1 MKKLTSPFT
10 LIKKSLE
17 IFTKKE
23 NFLFLIKIYLPVS
36 ALSLISLAFINI
48 PFLSKTLDAS
58 LGNAVN
64 IVVGIIFL
72 VFSVFMSIAGIMAVI
87 RIIDGKNLRVEG
99 VYKEAFSKFG
109 IFFLLTITIYL
120 INLLGLV
127 LLIVPFVLVV
137 IWFAFSKFVMV
148 DKGVGIKVS
157 LLESKGMVKGIFW
170 QVLGRLIIFGL
181 FWFFSQMVL
190 SVLPFG
196 IGTVI
201 YGLCGG
207 LFVIPSFL
215 LYREING

>member
-36 ALSLISLAFINI
+36 ALSLISLAFVNI
-48 PFLSKTLDAS
+48 PFLSKILDAS
-58 LGNAVN
+58 LGNAVD
-64 IVVGIIFL
+64 VVVSILFL
-72 VFSVFMSIAGIMAVI
+72 IFSVFVSMAGIMAVI
-87 RIIDGKNLRVEG
+87 RIIDGKNLRVRE
-99 VYKEAFSKFG
+99 VYREAFSRFG
-109 IFFLLTITIYL
+109 IFFLLTIIIYL

-127 LLIVPFVLVV
+127 LLIVPFVFV
-137 IWFAFSKFVMV
+137 IVWFAFSKFIMV
-148 DKGVGIKVS
+148 DKGFGIKAS
-157 LLESKGMVKGIFW
+157 LLESKNMVKGIFW
-170 QVLGRLIIFGL
+170 KVLGRLLAFGL
-181 FWFFSQMVL
+181 FWFFSQMAL
-190 SVLPFG
+190 SILPFG
-196 IGTVI
+196 IGTVV

>member
-36 ALSLISLAFINI
+36 ALSLISLAFVNI
-48 PFLSKTLDAS
+48 PFLSKILDAS
-58 LGNAVN
+58 LGNAVD
-64 IVVGIIFL
+64 VVVSILFL
-72 VFSVFMSIAGIMAVI
+72 IFSVFVSMAGIMAVI
-87 RIIDGKNLRVEG
+87 RIIDGKNLRVRE
-99 VYKEAFSKFG
+99 VYREAFSRFG
-109 IFFLLTITIYL
+109 IFFLLTIIIYL

-127 LLIVPFVLVV
+127 LLIVPFVFV
-137 IWFAFSKFVMV
+137 IVWFAFSKFIMV
-148 DKGVGIKVS
+148 DKGFGIKAS
-157 LLESKGMVKGIFW
+157 LLESKNMVKGIFW
-170 QVLGRLIIFGL
+170 KVLGRLLAFGL
-181 FWFFSQMVL
+181 FWFFSQMAL
-190 SVLPFG
+190 SILPFG

>member
-23 NFLFLIKIYLPVS
+23 NFLFLIKIYLPV
-36 ALSLISLAFINI
+36 AVLSLISLAFINI

-127 LLIVPFVLVV
+127 LLIVPV

>member
-1 MKKLTSPFT
+1 M
-10 LIKKSLE
+10 
-17 IFTKKE
+17 
-23 NFLFLIKIYLPVS
+23 
-36 ALSLISLAFINI
+36 ISLAFINI

>member
-23 NFLFLIKIYLPVS
+23 NFLFLIKIYLPV
-36 ALSLISLAFINI
+36 AVLSLISLAFINI

-58 LGNAVN
+58 LGNAVD
-64 IVVGIIFL
+64 IVVSILFL
-72 VFSVFMSIAGIMAVI
+72 VLSVFMSIAGIMAVI
-87 RIIDGKNLRVEG
+87 RIIDGKNLRIKE

-127 LLIVPFVLVV
+127 LLIVPFVLVIV
-137 IWFAFSKFVMV
+137 WFAFSKFVMV

-157 LLESKGMVKGIFW
+157 LLESRSMVKGIFW
-170 QVLGRLIIFGL
+170 QVLGRLLAFGL

-190 SVLPFG
+190 SILPFG

>member
-87 RIIDGKNLRVEG
+87 RIIDGKNLRIKE

>member
-23 NFLFLIKIYLPVS
+23 NFLFLIKIYLPV
-36 ALSLISLAFINI
+36 AVLSLISLAFINI

>member
-23 NFLFLIKIYLPVS
+23 NFLFLIKIYLPV
-36 ALSLISLAFINI
+36 AVLSLISLAFINI

-87 RIIDGKNLRVEG
+87 RIIDGKNLRIKE

-127 LLIVPFVLVV
+127 LLIVPFVLVIV
-137 IWFAFSKFVMV
+137 WFAFSKFVMV

-157 LLESKGMVKGIFW
+157 LLESRSMVKGIFW
-170 QVLGRLIIFGL
+170 QVLGRLLAFGL

-190 SVLPFG
+190 SILPFG

>member
-58 LGNAVN
+58 LGNAVD
-64 IVVGIIFL
+64 IVVSILFL
-72 VFSVFMSIAGIMAVI
+72 VLSVFMSIAGIMAVI
-87 RIIDGKNLRVEG
+87 RIIDGKNLRIKE

-127 LLIVPFVLVV
+127 LLIVPFVLVIV
-137 IWFAFSKFVMV
+137 WFAFSKFVMV

-157 LLESKGMVKGIFW
+157 LLESRSMVKGIFW
-170 QVLGRLIIFGL
+170 QVLGRLLAFGL

-190 SVLPFG
+190 SILPFG

>member
-36 ALSLISLAFINI
+36 ALSLISLAFVNI
-48 PFLSKTLDAS
+48 PFLSKILDAS
-58 LGNAVN
+58 LGNAVD
-64 IVVGIIFL
+64 VVVSILFL
-72 VFSVFMSIAGIMAVI
+72 IFSVFVSMAGIMAVI
-87 RIIDGKNLRVEG
+87 RIIDGKNLRVGE
-99 VYKEAFSKFG
+99 VYREAFSRFG

-127 LLIVPFVLVV
+127 LLIVPFVFV
-137 IWFAFSKFVMV
+137 IVWFAFSKFIMV
-148 DKGVGIKVS
+148 DKGFGIKAS
-157 LLESKGMVKGIFW
+157 LLESKNMVKGIFW
-170 QVLGRLIIFGL
+170 KVLGRLLAFGL
-181 FWFFSQMVL
+181 FWFFSQMAL
-190 SVLPFG
+190 SILPFG

>member
-23 NFLFLIKIYLPVS
+23 NFLFLIKIYLPV
-36 ALSLISLAFINI
+36 AVLSLISLAFINI

-127 LLIVPFVLVV
+127 LLIVPFVLVIV
-137 IWFAFSKFVMV
+137 WFAFSKFVMV

-157 LLESKGMVKGIFW
+157 LLESRSMVKGIFW
-170 QVLGRLIIFGL
+170 QVLGRLLAFGL

-190 SVLPFG
+190 SILPFG

>member
-127 LLIVPFVLVV
+127 LLIVPFVLVIV
-137 IWFAFSKFVMV
+137 WFAFSKFVMV

-157 LLESKGMVKGIFW
+157 LLESRSMVKGIFW
-170 QVLGRLIIFGL
+170 QVLGRLLAFGL

-190 SVLPFG
+190 SILPFG

>member
-23 NFLFLIKIYLPVS
+23 NFLFLIKIYLPV
-36 ALSLISLAFINI
+36 AVLSLISLAFINI

-127 LLIVPFVLVV
+127 LLIVPFVLVIV
-137 IWFAFSKFVMV
+137 WFAFSKFVMV

-157 LLESKGMVKGIFW
+157 LLESRSMVKGIFW
-170 QVLGRLIIFGL
+170 QVLGRLLAFGL

-190 SVLPFG
+190 SILPFG

-215 LYREING
+215 LYREVNG

>member
-23 NFLFLIKIYLPVS
+23 NFIFLIKIYLPVT

-58 LGNAVN
+58 LGNAVD
-64 IVVGIIFL
+64 VVVSILFL
-72 VFSVFMSIAGIMAVI
+72 IFSVFMSIAGIMAVI
-87 RIIDGKNLRVEG
+87 RIIDGKDLRVKE
-99 VYKEAFSKFG
+99 VYKEAFSRFG
-109 IFFLLTITIYL
+109 IFFLLTIIIYL

-127 LLIVPFVLVV
+127 LLIVPFVFV
-137 IWFAFSKFVMV
+137 IVWFAFSKFIMV
-148 DKGVGIKVS
+148 DKGFGIKAS
-157 LLESKGMVKGIFW
+157 LLESKNMVKGIFW
-170 QVLGRLIIFGL
+170 KVLGRLLAFGL
-181 FWFFSQMVL
+181 FWFFSQMAL
-190 SVLPFG
+190 SILPFG

>member
-23 NFLFLIKIYLPVS
+23 NFLFLIKIYLPV
-36 ALSLISLAFINI
+36 AVLSLISLAFINI

-127 LLIVPFVLVV
+127 LLIVP
-137 IWFAFSKFVMV
+137 
-148 DKGVGIKVS
+148 
-157 LLESKGMVKGIFW
+157 
-170 QVLGRLIIFGL
+170 
-181 FWFFSQMVL
+181 
-190 SVLPFG
+190 
-196 IGTVI
+196 
-201 YGLCGG
+201 
-207 LFVIPSFL
+207 
-215 LYREING
+215 

>member
-1 MKKLTSPFT
+1 M
-10 LIKKSLE
+10 
-17 IFTKKE
+17 
-23 NFLFLIKIYLPVS
+23 
-36 ALSLISLAFINI
+36 
-48 PFLSKTLDAS
+48 
-58 LGNAVN
+58 
-64 IVVGIIFL
+64 
-72 VFSVFMSIAGIMAVI
+72 
-87 RIIDGKNLRVEG
+87 
-99 VYKEAFSKFG
+99 
-109 IFFLLTITIYL
+109 
-120 INLLGLV
+120 
-127 LLIVPFVLVV
+127 LIVPFVLVV

>member
-87 RIIDGKNLRVEG
+87 RIIDGKNLRIKE

-127 LLIVPFVLVV
+127 LLIVPFVLVIV
-137 IWFAFSKFVMV
+137 WFAFSKFVMV

-157 LLESKGMVKGIFW
+157 LLESRSMVKGIFW
-170 QVLGRLIIFGL
+170 QVLGRLLAFGL

-190 SVLPFG
+190 SILPFG

>member
-58 LGNAVN
+58 LGNAVD
-64 IVVGIIFL
+64 IVVSILFL
-72 VFSVFMSIAGIMAVI
+72 VLSVFMSIAGIMAVI
-87 RIIDGKNLRVEG
+87 RIIDGKNLRIKE

>member
-58 LGNAVN
+58 LGNAVD
-64 IVVGIIFL
+64 IVVSILFL
-72 VFSVFMSIAGIMAVI
+72 VLSVFMSIAGIMAVI
-87 RIIDGKNLRVEG
+87 RIIDGKNLRIKG

-127 LLIVPFVLVV
+127 LLIVPFVLVIV
-137 IWFAFSKFVMV
+137 WFAFSKFVMV

-157 LLESKGMVKGIFW
+157 LLESRSMVKGIFW
-170 QVLGRLIIFGL
+170 QVLGRLLAFGL

-190 SVLPFG
+190 SILPFG